1 MKTLIIGGVAGG
13 ASVAA
18 RLRRLDE
25 HAEIIILERGEYISF
40 ANCGLPYYIG
50 DVITKKEYLVLQ
62 TPQSFDARFRVEV
75 RVFSEAVAIHPAE
88 KTVTVKNLR
97 TGESYEESYDKLVLS
112 PGAEPIRPASV
123 PEDSERIFTLRN
135 IPDTYKIK
143 DYITSHSCKSALV
156 IGGGY
161 IGLEMIENLRR
172 TGMDVTLLQRSEQV
186 LRSTLDFDM
195 ACLVHKEL
203 KKQGVH
209 LYFNQK
215 ITSVEQQGSI
225 VCVHTAEGQ
234 TYCADLLV
242 LAIGVAPESQLARQ
256 AELALSER
264 GCIQVDEHLRTS
276 DADIYALGD
285 AIEVTHFVSGLKAH
299 IPLAGPANRQ
309 GRIVA
314 DNIAGL
320 DSVYRG
326 TQGTAVLKCFEQTVA
341 GTGLTE
347 AAAKAA
353 GFDYE
358 KVFVFPMSHA
368 SYYPNACEISMKVI
382 FTKDTGRILGAQLVG
397 KDGVDK
403 RCDVLATAIRANMTM
418 YDLVHLELCYA
429 PPFSSAKDPVNIAG
443 LAAENILTGKVDIF
457 HYHDIAALDPEKVT
471 LLDVRT
477 VKEYNKSH
485 IPNFINIPLDS
496 LRDNLDKLDAAKPIY
511 VTCLAGL
518 RSYIGCRILMQNGF
532 ACKSLCGGY
541 ELYCNVN
548 G

>member
-25 HAEIIILERGEYISF
+25 QAEIIILERGEYISF

-75 RVFSEAVAIHPAE
+75 RVFSEAVSIQPDQ

-97 TGESYEESYDKLVLS
+97 TGECYEESYDKLVLS
-112 PGAEPIRPASV
+112 PGAEPIRPAFV
-123 PEDSERIFTLRN
+123 PADSDRIFTLRN

-143 DYITSHSCKSALV
+143 DYITANQSKSALV

-172 TGMDVTLLQRSEQV
+172 AGMDVTLLERCEQV

-209 LYFNQK
+209 LYFNQEV
-215 ITSVEQQGSI
+215 TAVEQQGSI
-225 VCVHTAEGQ
+225 VCVHTAEGL
-234 TYCADLLV
+234 TYCADMLI
-242 LAIGVAPESQLARQ
+242 LAIGVAPESGLARQ
-256 AELALSER
+256 AGLSLSAK

-276 DADIYALGD
+276 NADIYALGD

-320 DSVYRG
+320 DSVYHG
-326 TQGTAVLKCFEQTVA
+326 TQGTAILKCFEQTVA

-347 AAAKAA
+347 YAAKAA

-382 FTKDTGRILGAQLVG
+382 FTKDTGRILGAQLFG

-429 PPFSSAKDPVNIAG
+429 PPFSSARLPG
-443 LAAENILTGKVDIF
+443 QHCRTG
-457 HYHDIAALDPEKVT
+457 
-471 LLDVRT
+471 R
-477 VKEYNKSH
+477 
-485 IPNFINIPLDS
+485 
-496 LRDNLDKLDAAKPIY
+496 
-511 VTCLAGL
+511 
-518 RSYIGCRILMQNGF
+518 
-532 ACKSLCGGY
+532 
-541 ELYCNVN
+541 
-548 G
+548 

>member
-25 HAEIIILERGEYISF
+25 QAEIIILERGEYISF

-75 RVFSEAVAIHPAE
+75 RVFSEAIAIDPDK

-97 TGESYEESYDKLVLS
+97 TGESYEESYDTLVLS
-112 PGAEPIRPASV
+112 PGAEPIRPGFV
-123 PEDSERIFTLRN
+123 PADSDRIFTLRN

-143 DYITSHSCKSALV
+143 DYISHNQCKSALV

-161 IGLEMIENLRR
+161 IGLEMIENLRHA
-172 TGMDVTLLQRSEQV
+172 GMDVTLLERCDQV
-186 LRSTLDFDM
+186 LRSTLDLDM

-209 LYFNQK
+209 LYFNQEV
-215 ITSVEQQGSI
+215 TAVEQQGSI
-225 VCVHTAEGQ
+225 ICVNTAEGQ
-234 TYCADLLV
+234 TYCADMLI
-242 LAIGVAPESQLARQ
+242 LAIGVSPESSLAKQ
-256 AELALSER
+256 AGLAVSAK

-276 DADIYALGD
+276 YADIYALGD

-320 DSVYRG
+320 NSTYQG
-326 TQGTAVLKCFEQTVA
+326 TQGTAILKCFEQTVA

-347 AAAKAA
+347 YAAKAA

-358 KVFVFPMSHA
+358 KVYVFPMSHA
-368 SYYPNACEISMKVI
+368 SYYPNACEISMKVL
-382 FTKDTGRILGAQLVG
+382 FTKDTGRILGAQLFG

-418 YDLVHLELCYA
+418 FDLVHLELCYA

-443 LAAENILTGKVDIF
+443 LAAENILTGKIDIF
-457 HYHDIAALDPEKVT
+457 HYHDLASLDPEKIT

-477 VKEYNKSH
+477 VKEYTKSH
-485 IPNFINIPLDS
+485 IPGFINIPLDS
-496 LRDNLDKLDAAKPIY
+496 LRNNLDKLDVSKPVY

-532 ACKSLCGGY
+532 TCKSLCGGY
-541 ELYCNVN
+541 EIYCNVN
-548 G
+548 N

>member
-1 MKTLIIGGVAGG
+1 M
-13 ASVAA
+13 
-18 RLRRLDE
+18 
-25 HAEIIILERGEYISF
+25 
-40 ANCGLPYYIG
+40 
-50 DVITKKEYLVLQ
+50 LQ

-112 PGAEPIRPASV
+112 PGAEPIRPAFV
-123 PEDSERIFTLRN
+123 PKDSERIFTLRN

-276 DADIYALGD
+276 DDDIYALGD

-358 KVFVFPMSHA
+358 KVFVFPISHA

-457 HYHDIAALDPEKVT
+457 HYHDIAGLDPEKVT

-496 LRDNLDKLDAAKPIY
+496 LRDNLDKLDATKPIY

-518 RSYIGCRILMQNGF
+518 RSYVGCRILMQNGF
-532 ACKSLCGGY
+532 TCKSLCGGY